1 MMPHDRELGWRWRS
15 GIPVIRRSPAE
26 IHIGDLNVPLRLST
40 QESTWLRSIGESASP
55 ETVLDSCPTGPER
68 ARAIVHFLS
77 RVGALAPPLE
87 CWWLPPEE
95 RARVQPHLAALSE
108 WHRDPQR
115 AIASRTTWHIAIH
128 GDGNVADAL
137 GHTVAESGLVCAES
151 SPADLTIIAGAHGV
165 DAPEALL
172 APEESGDPSFVD
184 HPHLPVSVYR
194 GHASI
199 GPLVVPG
206 RTPCL
211 QCLHLHRRDI
221 DPDWPTLVRQWRAAQ
236 ACTAVSADPLLARQA
251 AITAVA
257 MIRHWIDNDRSCA
270 PHRIR
275 WRLPDPVPRCE
286 YVIAHPACGCRW
298 SPRAPDAGP
307 RTGASDGPR

>member
-1 MMPHDRELGWRWRS
+1 M
-15 GIPVIRRSPAE
+15 IRRSPAE
-26 IHIGDLNVPLRLST
+26 IHIGDLDVPLRLST
-40 QESTWLRSIGESASP
+40 KESAWLRSIGESASP
-55 ETVLDSCPTGPER
+55 EMILDSCPTGAER
-68 ARAIVHFLS
+68 ARAIVHFLN
-77 RVGALAPPLE
+77 RAGALAPLLE

-95 RARVQPHLAALSE
+95 RARVQPHLVALSE

-115 AIASRTTWHIAIH
+115 AIASRTTWHIAVH

-137 GHTVAESGLVCAES
+137 SHAVAESGLVCAES
-151 SPADLTIIAGAHGV
+151 SPADLTIIVGAHGV

-172 APEESGDPSFVD
+172 APEESSDASFLD

-211 QCLHLHRRDI
+211 HCLHLQRRDI

-236 ACTAVSADPLLARQA
+236 ACTAVSADPLLAWQA
-251 AITAVA
+251 AITAVG
-257 MIRHWIDNDRSCA
+257 MIRHWIDSDRTCA

-275 WRLPDPVPRCE
+275 WRLPDPLPRCE
-286 YVIAHPACGCRW
+286 YVNAHPACGCRW
-298 SPRAPDAGP
+298 SPREPGAVPRAGASGGP
-307 RTGASDGPR
+307 R